1 MDSRMRGNDE
11 LFADLKNK
19 VKKNM
24 RNARKLVGVGM
35 LALMT
40 GCSTLHSLNPF
51 ASKNKGNQPAPLAEL
66 KASMAVRT
74 AWKLEVGKSAIYT
87 FTPAL
92 VENTIIAAGAD
103 GTIVRADAAS
113 GRQVWRT
120 KAGSDLTAGVGSDG
134 SIIVVGGT
142 KGKLLA
148 FDMDGKPL
156 WNAQLSSEILSAPV
170 VGQGMV
176 VARSVDNRIVG
187 YDAKTGEKKWTVQRT
202 SPPLTL
208 RLAPGMVVHDKDVL
222 IAQPGGKLLSL
233 ILATGAPR
241 WEVEVGVARGA
252 TELERMTDIGGT
264 PTIIED
270 EVCAVSYQ
278 GRVGCFDLATGGPR
292 WTRDLSS
299 ETGVAAD
306 QRFVFVPDDKGSVF
320 AYNRDAGTSAWK
332 NDKLAYRRLSTPV
345 SYGRAVAVGDYQGY
359 VHFLSR
365 EDGAFLA
372 RAATDGSAI
381 ASTPLVAGSNL
392 IFQTQNGT
400 VTAIAVE

>member
-1 MDSRMRGNDE
+1 MRIT
-11 LFADLKNK
+11 
-19 VKKNM
+19 
-24 RNARKLVGVGM
+24 RTLVGAGV
-35 LALMT
+35 LAVLT
-40 GCSTLHSLNPF
+40 GCSTLSSLNPF
-51 ASKNKGNQPAPLAEL
+51 ASKHKGNEPAPLAEL

-74 AWKLEVGKSAIYT
+74 AWKLEVGKGAGVR

-92 VENTIIAAGAD
+92 VGNTVIAVGAD
-103 GTIVRADAAS
+103 GTMVRADAAT
-113 GRQVWRT
+113 GRQIWRT
-120 KAGSDLTAGVGSDG
+120 KAGTDLSAGVGSDG
-134 SIIVVGGT
+134 TMFVVGGD

-156 WNAQLSSEILSAPV
+156 WQAQLSSEILSSPV

-176 VARSVDNRIVG
+176 VARSIDNRIVAF
-187 YDAKTGEKKWTVQRT
+187 DAKSGQKKWTVQRT
-202 SPPLTL
+202 LPPLTL
-208 RLAPGMVVHDKDVL
+208 RLAPGMVVHDKDVI
-222 IAQPGGKLLSL
+222 IAQPGGKLASL
-233 ILATGAPR
+233 VLATGAPR

-252 TELERMTDIGGT
+252 TELERVTDIGGT
-264 PTIIED
+264 PIIIEGD
-270 EVCAVSYQ
+270 VCTASYQ
-278 GRVGCFDLATGGPR
+278 GRVGCFDLTNGSAR

-299 ETGVAAD
+299 DVGVAVD
-306 QRFVFVPDDKGSVF
+306 QRFVFVPDDKGAVF
-320 AYNRDAGTSAWK
+320 AYNRDGGANAWK

-381 ASTPLVAGSNL
+381 VSTPQVAGSNL
-392 IFQTQNGT
+392 IFQTENGT

>member
-1 MDSRMRGNDE
+1 MRIT
-11 LFADLKNK
+11 
-19 VKKNM
+19 
-24 RNARKLVGVGM
+24 RKLVGVGV

-40 GCSTLHSLNPF
+40 GCSTISSLNPF
-51 ASKNKGNQPAPLAEL
+51 ASKPKGNLPAPLVDL
-66 KASMAVRT
+66 KGSMAVRT
-74 AWKLEVGKSAIYT
+74 AWKLEVGKSHNYQ

-92 VENTIIAAGAD
+92 AGNAVIVAGND
-103 GTIVRADAAS
+103 GTIVRAEAAN
-113 GRQVWRT
+113 GRQIWRI
-120 KAGSDLTAGVGSDG
+120 KAGMDLTAGVGTDG
-134 SIIVVGGT
+134 NTIVVGGQ
-142 KGKLLA
+142 KGQLLA
-148 FDMDGKPL
+148 FDMDGKQL
-156 WNAQLSSEILSAPV
+156 WTAQLSSEILSSPV
-170 VGQGMV
+170 VGQGVV

-187 YDAKTGEKKWTVQRT
+187 FDAATGQKKWTVQRAA
-202 SPPLTL
+202 PPLTL
-208 RLAPGMVVHDKDVL
+208 RLAPGMAVHDKDVI

-252 TELERMTDIGGT
+252 TELERVTDIGGY
-264 PTIIED
+264 PVVFEGD
-270 EVCAVSYQ
+270 VCAVSYQ
-278 GRVGCFDLATGGPR
+278 GRAGCWDALNGSPR

-299 ETGVAAD
+299 QGGVAVD
-306 QRFVFVPDDKGSVF
+306 QRFVFAADDKGAVY
-320 AYNRDAGTSAWK
+320 AYNRDTGTSAWK
-332 NDKLAYRRLSTPV
+332 NDKLAFRGVSTPV

-381 ASTPLVAGSNL
+381 SSTPLVAGSNL